1 MRMGVAG
8 PHEDAQRPLIAF
20 STPMDAA
27 PWQRWLVYSPL
38 ARIAIFSVVAA
49 GLAFLAQLAFI
60 GLGWS
65 ANAAPLH
72 RRATGYF
79 LSLVLP
85 TLAAYSFLVLSIER
99 RRPAELAWH
108 KLLPHGALGVA
119 TGVLLIS
126 AVVGV
131 LWLSGSYRLVGTDP
145 DAPWVTA
152 LLVVGLASAIAE
164 ELVFR
169 GILFR
174 ITEEGL
180 GTWAALAVS
189 ALLFGVLHFANNGA
203 TAWSSMAIAFEAG
216 LFLGLIYHV
225 TRSLPLCMG
234 VHLGWNFAQGT
245 VYGIPVSGAQIEGW
259 LVSTRTGP
267 DWLSGGAFGAEASV
281 VAVGLSLLCSL
292 ALVAVALRRRTLV
305 APQFARV
312 NGSAARLSA
321 G

>member
-1 MRMGVAG
+1 MRMGAAAL
-8 PHEDAQRPLIAF
+8 HENAQRPLIAF
-20 STPMDAA
+20 STPMDAT
-27 PWQRWLVYSPL
+27 PWKRWLLYSPL
-38 ARIAIFSVVAA
+38 ARIAIFALVTSC
-49 GLAFLAQLAFI
+49 LAFLAQLAFI

-65 ANAAPLH
+65 AKAAPLH
-72 RRATGYF
+72 LRAPGFF

-85 TLAAYSFLVLSIER
+85 TLAAYLFLVLSIER

-108 KLLPHGALGVA
+108 KLLPHGALGIA
-119 TGVLLIS
+119 IGVLLIS

-131 LWLSGSYRLVGTDP
+131 LWLSGSYHVIGTDP
-145 DAPWVTA
+145 DAPWLAA
-152 LLVVGLASAIAE
+152 LLVGGLASAIAE

-174 ITEEGL
+174 VTEEGL

-189 ALLFGVLHFANNGA
+189 ALVFGALHIANRGA
-203 TAWSSMAIAFEAG
+203 TAWTSMAIAIEAG
-216 LFLGLIYHV
+216 LLLGLIYHV

-245 VYGIPVSGAQIEGW
+245 VYGIPVSGARTEGW

-267 DWLSGGAFGAEASV
+267 DWLSGGSFGAEASV
-281 VAVGLSLLCSL
+281 VTVGLSLLCSL
-292 ALVAVALRRRTLV
+292 ALIAVALRRHTLV
-305 APQFARV
+305 APQFGRV
-312 NGSAARLSA
+312 NASAARLSA

>member
-1 MRMGVAG
+1 MSMGAAALR
-8 PHEDAQRPLIAF
+8 EIAQRPLIAF

-27 PWQRWLVYSPL
+27 PWKRWLVYSPL

-65 ANAAPLH
+65 ANAAPSH
-72 RRATGYF
+72 RRATGFF

-85 TLAAYSFLVLSIER
+85 TLGAYLFLVLRIER
-99 RRPAELAWH
+99 RRPAELAWR
-108 KLLPHGALGVA
+108 KLLPHGAMGTVLGA
-119 TGVLLIS
+119 LLIS

-131 LWLSGSYRLVGTDP
+131 LWLSGSYQVVGTHP

-189 ALLFGVLHFANNGA
+189 ALMFGVLHLANNGA
-203 TAWSSMAIAFEAG
+203 TAWSSMAIAIEAG

-245 VYGIPVSGAQIEGW
+245 VYGVPVWGAQIEGW
-259 LVSTRTGP
+259 LVSTRAGP

-281 VAVGLSLLCSL
+281 VTVGLSLLCSL
-292 ALVAVALRRRTLV
+292 ALVAVALRRHALV
-305 APQFARV
+305 APQFGRV
-312 NGSAARLSA
+312 NASAARPSA